1 MATMTVNGLSK
12 AQLKKLRR
20 SLVEKAQEI
29 GTNMRSSRA
38 EQALGESTTNLED
51 LPQQSHEEWIFLNRN
66 SIDMSLLRE
75 IHEALARMDDD
86 SYGLCLD
93 CEEPISG
100 KRLEAIPWARLC
112 ITCQEETATDVE
124 ARRAVETR
132 R

>member
-1 MATMTVNGLSK
+1 MATTTVNGLSK
-12 AQLKKLRR
+12 AQLKKLRD
-20 SLVEKAQEI
+20 SLLEKAQEI
-29 GTNMRSSRA
+29 GANMRSSRA

-75 IHEALARMDDD
+75 IHEALSRMEDR

-93 CEEPISG
+93 CDEPISH

-112 ITCQEETATDVE
+112 ITCQEETANDVE
-124 ARRAVETR
+124 MRRLADARR
-132 R
+132 